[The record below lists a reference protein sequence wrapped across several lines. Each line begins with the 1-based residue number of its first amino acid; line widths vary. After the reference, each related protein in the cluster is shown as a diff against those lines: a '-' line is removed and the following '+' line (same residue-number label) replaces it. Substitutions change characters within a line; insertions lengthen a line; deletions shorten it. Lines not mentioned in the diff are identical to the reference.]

1 MADSTNMASIKVN
14 ILFYGFNVFK
24 VIFKN
29 YDSMKFN
36 DLFCQ

>member
-1 MADSTNMASIKVN
+1 MADSINRDSIKAN
-14 ILFYGFNVFK
+14 ILFYGFNIFK